1 MLKII
6 TLITKFILVALTAL
20 LFASC
25 NHSINL
31 NSIEGSGNVTTERRN
46 VEGDFKS
53 IEVSNAID
61 LVIEQSDVTEIVVEA
76 DDNLQKH
83 IFTKVENGTLV
94 IYCDKNSFIN
104 MKSKKVT
111 VKMPVIE
118 QLEANSSASITST
131 NTIKGENITLN
142 TSSAG
147 TIDLNIEADDITCD
161 SSSGSSITINGMGL
175 KMKANA
181 SSGSGIDAKN
191 LLANEVNAEASSGAT
206 INIHPIVSLDAEASS
221 GGSISYNKVPKSIR
235 KETNSGGSVH
245 QEQ

>member
-25 NHSINL
+25 NHTLNL
-31 NSIEGSGNVTTERRN
+31 RSIEGSGNVTTEKRI
-46 VEGDFKS
+46 VQGDFKS

-83 IFTKVENGTLV
+83 ILTKVENGTL
-94 IYCDKNSFIN
+94 IISCDKNSFIN
-104 MKSKKVT
+104 TKSKKVT
-111 VKMPVIE
+111 VKMPVID
-118 QLEANSSASITST
+118 QLEANSSASITSI

-147 TIDLNIEADDITCD
+147 TINLSLESDDITCD
-161 SSSGSSITINGMGL
+161 SSSGSSINISGMGL

-181 SSGSGIDAKN
+181 SSGSAIEAEN
-191 LLANEVNAEASSGAT
+191 LMANEVNAEASSGAT
-206 INIHPIVSLDAEASS
+206 IRTHPIVSLDAEASS
-221 GGSISYNKVPKSIR
+221 GGSISYNKVPKSLR
-235 KETNSGGSVH
+235 KESNSGGSIR
-245 QEQ
+245 QE